1 MDELD
6 KLYEERDSIQQ
17 AINDFEDDEDYCMEM
32 YEWLDYLQGEI
43 DVLEEKLKNK

>member
-6 KLYEERDSIQQ
+6 KLYEERNNIQQ
-17 AINDFEDDEDYCMEM
+17 AIDDFSDDADYCMEM
-32 YEWLDYLQGEI
+32 FEWLDYLQGEI